1 MLEERVVA
9 RGVCCWLGP
18 CAPSSPGT
26 QSLHTRNSESICSC
40 QLLEAPRP
48 ALKSIRL
55 TETPSSKGYRGAAY
69 GSVFGN
75 DNKAWSW
82 EMWYH
87 FSLRN
92 ENNEPQ
98 SLRFLLIKT
107 PRGIGGTVMAAQD
120 KRTDFFLWVY
130 KVWLQEDSFHSGIWK
145 SHGTNTCTTD
155 MCSFN
160 SVNLVPILIQTLY

>member
-1 MLEERVVA
+1 
-9 RGVCCWLGP
+9 
-18 CAPSSPGT
+18 
-26 QSLHTRNSESICSC
+26 
-40 QLLEAPRP
+40 
-48 ALKSIRL
+48 
-55 TETPSSKGYRGAAY
+55 
-69 GSVFGN
+69 
-75 DNKAWSW
+75 
-82 EMWYH
+82 MWYH

-98 SLRFLLIKT
+98 SFGFLLIKT

-155 MCSFN
+155 MCLFN